1 MLRAAF
7 GFAWLYRE
15 SVHLC
20 VPDWDSAL
28 LLLDVSGG
36 GLVWLSLQPG
46 ARLNALETVSGRIL
60 AAHGALFLPEVKK
73 VSLHIC
79 KKSAQTASTTRRVR
93 KWWALPI

>member
-28 LLLDVSGG
+28 LLFDVSGG

-60 AAHGALFLPEVKK
+60 AAHGALFY
-73 VSLHIC
+73 
-79 KKSAQTASTTRRVR
+79 RR
-93 KWWALPI
+93 